1 MHALFK
7 ISRLPV
13 AILLCIILQSCAKDI
28 DLISEYVVLDTEKTE
43 YRSVKFINDFE
54 KDTSGENVGTVSITF
69 DD

>member
-1 MHALFK
+1 MHDLFK

-13 AILLCIILQSCAKDI
+13 AILLCIILQSCAKDFG
-28 DLISEYVVLDTEKTE
+28 LISEYVVLDTEKTE

-54 KDTSGENVGTVSITF
+54 KDTSGENVETVSITF